1 MLTGTLYPFFKWG
14 HKGVKGE
21 NRREG
26 LENCSKLL
34 TGRTRKQT
42 RKHLF
47 MLTARVTSYVK
58 DRPSKDKIVP
68 SGV

>member
-1 MLTGTLYPFFKWG
+1 M
-14 HKGVKGE
+14 KGE

-47 MLTARVTSYVK
+47 MLKARVSSYVK